1 MSPDR
6 NPTPPP
12 QPSASNRLLASL
24 DPADLEALLPY
35 LELVSMPLGEML
47 YEPGAPLHH
56 AWFPKSAVISLHHV
70 LESGATAES
79 AGVGQEG
86 MVGVSLFMGGETTT
100 SSAVVHLA
108 GEAWRLGAPQLK
120 TEFRRGRSLQRVL
133 LQYTQYLIAQMTQ
146 TAICNRHHSVLQ
158 QISRWLLMTLDR
170 IPNRE
175 IVVTQELIA
184 GLLGVRRESVTE
196 AAGRLQEDGA
206 IRYRR
211 GHLSVLDRER
221 LLGSAC
227 ECYPIVNRTLASQ
240 GLARPAAEFARL
252 GSNRSVS
259 FLTTA

>member
-1 MSPDR
+1 VSPNG
-6 NPTPPP
+6 NPAPTP

-24 DPADLEALLPY
+24 DPADLEVLLPD

-47 YEPGAPLHH
+47 YEPGAPLRH

-70 LESGATAES
+70 LASGATAES

-108 GEAWRLGAPQLK
+108 GEAWCLGAARLK
-120 TEFRRGRSLQRVL
+120 AEFRRGGSLQRVL
-133 LQYTQYLIAQMTQ
+133 LKYTQYLMAQMTQ

-196 AAGRLQEDGA
+196 AAGRLQEEGA

-211 GHLSVLDRER
+211 GHLSVLDRDR

-227 ECYPIVNRTLASQ
+227 ECYPIVNRALARQ
-240 GLARPAAEFARL
+240 GLASPAAEFARA